1 MPEMLITIAV
11 VGLAL
16 LIYILFSRY
25 RRKTLYAKYAV
36 RIGECT
42 SFIEIVELQRKVA
55 EQNFRDLFDLA
66 QHKQSEILDADC
78 KSRLNRAL
86 ESAAEDKEYNLSA
99 FLQFSSNGLY
109 EEKLAR
115 DVLRPFTER
124 RIQNATSLKEL
135 RVLKTDHRID
145 QELNALYELKF
156 DQIILT
162 EAVEATNTNEECF
175 RWSIPRLDPHNLIG
189 LKKQIL
195 EHKFRYS
202 LPLKDQI
209 LELINEEI
217 KKLLFQIH

>member
-1 MPEMLITIAV
+1 MLITIAV
-11 VGLAL
+11 TGLAL
-16 LIYILFSRY
+16 LVYILFSRFK
-25 RRKTLYAKYAV
+25 RKSLHAKYTV

-42 SFIEIVELQRKVA
+42 SFMEIVELQRKVA
-55 EQNFRDLFDLA
+55 EKNFRDLFDLA
-66 QHKQSEILDADC
+66 QQKQSEILDAER
-78 KSRLNRAL
+78 KSKLREAL
-86 ESAAEDKEYNLSA
+86 ESAVENREEALSA
-99 FLQFSSNGLY
+99 LLRDSSRGY
-109 EEKLAR
+109 DEEKIAL

-135 RVLKTDHRID
+135 RVLKMDHRID
-145 QELNALYELKF
+145 QELNALYELRF
-156 DQIILT
+156 DQVILT
-162 EAVEATNTNEECF
+162 EAFETMDADAECF

-217 KKLLFQIH
+217 KKLVFQIH